1 MSKTDKRKL
10 LRLFIFILNVTLF
23 CTACDKVKKLEEQ
36 ELLLLGSWKMK
47 IRNTNKI
54 LIFKTNNVFVYEER
68 VEGKFSKIIE
78 KKGSVIGKW
87 TQENNLLHISLTAKD
102 PDIDIPWDQDGT
114 VTFNIVELTKK
125 KLIFLEQNGREY
137 KWERVRSRKTVME
150 DQNQFVVKLAPIVV
164 NLKRTSA
171 KKRWYLC
178 LEIEFVFEHS
188 DHNASTVHPR
198 VREVVIFFLSS
209 LEHRD
214 VSNLKKAV
222 AISKTLKKKLYPYY
236 KDKLSDVLISNIIV
250 TTKTDEVDKFIEK
263 TKGKNTAGPKEQ

>member
-1 MSKTDKRKL
+1 MSKTGKKNFF
-10 LRLFIFILNVTLF
+10 RLFIFILNVTLF
-23 CTACDKVKKLEEQ
+23 CTACDKVKKTEEQ
-36 ELLLLGSWKMK
+36 GILLLGSWKMK

-68 VEGKFSKIIE
+68 VEGRFSKIIE
-78 KKGSVIGKW
+78 KKGNVIGKW

-102 PDIDIPWDQDGT
+102 SDIDIPWDQDET
-114 VTFNIVELTKK
+114 ITFNIVELTKK

-178 LEIEFVFEHS
+178 LEIELVFEHS
-188 DHNASTVHPR
+188 DHNTSDVHPR

-222 AISKTLKKKLYPYY
+222 VISKTLKKKLYPYY

-250 TTKTDEVDKFIEK
+250 TTKTGEVDKFIER
-263 TKGKNTAGPKEQ
+263 TKEKKATDSKEQ